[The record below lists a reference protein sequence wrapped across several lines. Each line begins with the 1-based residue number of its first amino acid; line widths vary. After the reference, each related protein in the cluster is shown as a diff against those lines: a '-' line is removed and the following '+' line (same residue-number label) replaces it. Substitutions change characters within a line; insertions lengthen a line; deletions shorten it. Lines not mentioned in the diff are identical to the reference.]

1 MMRVGLI
8 GLGAMG
14 SGMAHRLAQ
23 AGLLSAVWNRSR
35 STAAVLAESLG
46 VTVCPNPAA
55 LARECDLI
63 VTSVSADSDV
73 LEVMAAMQEGLGH
86 GKIVVDT
93 STIGVNTVLQAVE
106 RAGRSGAW
114 FIDAPVS
121 GGKEGAHSGTLV
133 MMVGGDSAAIDRAM
147 PALAVMAKKVV
158 RMGDSGQGQAAK
170 AVNQVMCAG
179 INQAVCEALA
189 FGQALGLDMD
199 DVIGVIGGGAAGNW
213 FLEHRGHTMLR
224 GSFEPG
230 FKCALHHKDLS
241 ICRRMLDGLGVALPM
256 VEMTLKHYERLLD
269 QGHGEEDIS
278 VLYRLKQA
286 LFAKGNKR
294 SL

>member
-1 MMRVGLI
+1 MKVGLI

-14 SGMAHRLAQ
+14 SGMAQRLAK
-23 AGLLSAVWNRSR
+23 AELLCAVWNRTR
-35 STAAVLAESLG
+35 STAVVLAENLG
-46 VTVCPNPAA
+46 VIVCPDPAA

-63 VTSVSADSDV
+63 ILSVAADADV
-73 LEVMAAMQEGLGH
+73 LEVLEAMQEGLER

-93 STIGVNTVLQAVE
+93 STVGVDTVLQAAE
-106 RAGRSGAW
+106 RAARSGAW

-121 GGKEGAHSGTLV
+121 GGKEGALAGTLV
-133 MMVGGDSAAIDRAM
+133 MMAGGDAAAIERAM
-147 PALAVMAKKVV
+147 PALGAIAKKVV
-158 RMGDSGQGQAAK
+158 RMGGSGQGQAAK

-199 DVIGVIGGGAAGNW
+199 EVIGVISGGAAGNW
-213 FLEHRGHTMLR
+213 FLEHRGPTMLR
-224 GSFEPG
+224 GSFNPG
-230 FKCALHHKDLS
+230 FKCVLHHKDLS
-241 ICRRMLDGLGVALPM
+241 ICRRMLDGFSVALPV
-256 VEMTLKHYERLLD
+256 VEMTLKHYERLLA

-278 VLYRLKQA
+278 ALYRLKQA
-286 LFAKGNKR
+286 MFAGGNKR

>member
-1 MMRVGLI
+1 MQVGLI

-14 SGMAHRLAQ
+14 SGMAHRLAK
-23 AGLLSAVWNRSR
+23 ARLLRAVWNRTH
-35 STAAVLAESLG
+35 STAAVLAENLG
-46 VTVCPNPAA
+46 VIACADPAA
-55 LARECDLI
+55 VARECDLI
-63 VTSVSADSDV
+63 VTSVSADADV
-73 LEVMAAMQEGLGH
+73 LEVMAAMQAGLDH

-93 STIGVNTVLQAVE
+93 STIGVNTVLQAAE
-106 RAGRSGAW
+106 RAGRRGAW

-133 MMVGGDSAAIDRAM
+133 MMVGGDATAIERAL
-147 PALAVMAKKVV
+147 PALAAMAKKVV
-158 RMGDSGQGQAAK
+158 RMGGSGQGQAAK

-199 DVIGVIGGGAAGNW
+199 NVIDVISGGAAGNW
-213 FLEHRGHTMLR
+213 FLEHRGPTLLR

-241 ICRRMLDGLGVALPM
+241 ICRRMLDGLGVALPV

-269 QGHGEEDIS
+269 QGYGEEDIS
-278 VLYRLKQA
+278 ALYRLKQT
-286 LFAKGNKR
+286 LFAEGNKR